1 MKSKYL
7 DHFELFSV
15 ANFRTFFKINKSNNT
30 KFSKEV
36 CMQPFL
42 SLISKEKAQ
51 EQALMAGC
59 FSLKSIR
66 VNKQIFIINLPAH
79 TPVPR
84 GLVGVVFCAGSIC

>member
-1 MKSKYL
+1 MN
-7 DHFELFSV
+7 E
-15 ANFRTFFKINKSNNT
+15 SNSP

-36 CMQPFL
+36 CVQPFL

-66 VNKQIFIINLPAH
+66 VNKPIFIINLPAH
-79 TPVPR
+79 IPIPR